1 MKKIVVYELIEE
13 DVQMVSEET
22 LERRLNSIEID
33 QIKDAIAERINW
45 YDAIDSA
52 ISEMISK
59 KLN

>member
-33 QIKDAIAERINW
+33 QIKDAIAERINCH
-45 YDAIDSA
+45 
-52 ISEMISK
+52 
-59 KLN
+59 